1 MGRKAK
7 KLTDK
12 AKRAKKVKK
21 ARKADFSHKQVEI
34 NLSEKG
40 K

>member
-1 MGRKAK
+1 MGRRAK

-12 AKRAKKVKK
+12 AKRVKK
-21 ARKADFSHKQVEI
+21 ARKANFSHKRVEK

-40 K
+40 E

>member
-12 AKRAKKVKK
+12 AKRAKKK
-21 ARKADFSHKQVEI
+21 ARKADLSHEQKT
-34 NLSEKG
+34 KT
-40 K
+40 